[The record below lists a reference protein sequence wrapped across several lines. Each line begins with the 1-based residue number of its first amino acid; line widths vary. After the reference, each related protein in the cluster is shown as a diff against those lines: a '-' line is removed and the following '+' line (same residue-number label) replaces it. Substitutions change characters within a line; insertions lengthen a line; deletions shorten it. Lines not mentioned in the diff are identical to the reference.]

1 MAEGHNTSL
10 PPSRAQ
16 ALSSSPSKTK
26 TKAEEALFV
35 LKMVEENVAPRRR
48 SARQQVPKVHVQTGR
63 FRPVSDRYPQTFQGH
78 STEGIAD
85 PKGLVAALCLGADAV
100 VMGTRFLA
108 TPSSRPG
115 L

>member
-63 FRPVSDRYPQTFQGH
+63 FRPVSDRYPHHQVG
-78 STEGIAD
+78 S
-85 PKGLVAALCLGADAV
+85 PKPDRHRHLC
-100 VMGTRFLA
+100 VMKNVLSVHRNFLPTTRTL
-108 TPSSRPG
+108 P
-115 L
+115 

>member
-26 TKAEEALFV
+26 TKAEEELFV

-63 FRPVSDRYPQTFQGH
+63 FRPVSDRYPHGYPLPSFCTLLL
-78 STEGIAD
+78 EPLPLPLA
-85 PKGLVAALCLGADAV
+85 CLK
-100 VMGTRFLA
+100 
-108 TPSSRPG
+108 P
-115 L
+115 